1 MERSASGPTW
11 AIATP
16 HEEAT
21 RAGAAAFEGGGNA
34 VDAALHAATMLAVA
48 YPHMCGVGGDLFAL
62 VQRPDGETLA
72 VSSSGRSPAAA
83 DPPAPG
89 RAEHEMPIRGP
100 IPITVPGAVAGWRAL
115 HGTGAVLSWGGAFSR
130 AIELA
135 LDGVPVARS
144 LAETLAAPDEPFA
157 GDPGLSS
164 IFFAHGIPSAPGAT
178 IRQTALGAT
187 LARIAEGGPEA
198 LYGGDIGRAYV
209 RGLNDAGSPIA
220 IEDLAAHRALVLPP
234 LGAAFRD
241 LHVSVVPPNSQGF
254 VLLEILALLE
264 RLRIDPDPHGPEAG
278 TIARAFASSARDRD
292 RHLAD
297 PDHMTVH
304 PSTLLDDGHLASL
317 ADEIRLELPTTL
329 PARPSGDTIALV
341 TADAEGFAV
350 SLIQS
355 LFWGFGSGICEPTTG
370 IVAQNRGACF
380 TLEPGHPN
388 AFAPGKL
395 PAHTLMPVIVHDE
408 HGLAAV
414 AGSMG
419 GYAQPQINAQT
430 LLHLVGGAALD
441 PGAPGG
447 DLASADRHRRGR
459 SRPGEAFARVVAVP
473 VDRGGGSLRRARAR
487 APDPRATR
495 RVRCG
500 FGPSVGWGFPGRVT
514 GYAVLV
520 VAPRARS
527 LSDFGRRR
535 CRIPR

>member
-21 RAGAAAFEGGGNA
+21 RAGADAFERGGNA
-34 VDAALHAATMLAVA
+34 VDAALRAATVLAVA

-72 VSSSGRSPAAA
+72 VSSSGRAPAAA
-83 DPPAPG
+83 DPSATRG
-89 RAEHEMPIRGP
+89 ADHAMPIRGP
-100 IPITVPGAVAGWRAL
+100 VPITVPGAVAGWRAL
-115 HGTGAVLSWGGAFSR
+115 HGTGAVQPWNEGFSR

-135 LDGVPVARS
+135 IDGVPVARS
-144 LAETLAAPDEPFA
+144 LAETLAAPDEPFG
-157 GDPGLSS
+157 GDPGLSA
-164 IFFAHGIPSAPGAT
+164 IFFADGIPSPLGAT
-178 IRQTALGAT
+178 VRQGALGAT
-187 LARIAEGGPEA
+187 LTAIAQDGPEA
-198 LYGGDIGRAYV
+198 LYGGSIGRAYV
-209 RGLNDAGSPIA
+209 RGLNDAGSPMA

-241 LHVSVVPPNSQGF
+241 LHISVVPPNSQGF
-254 VLLEILALLE
+254 VLLEILTLLE
-264 RLRIDPDPHGPEAG
+264 RLGIEADPHGHEAG
-278 TIARAFASSARDRD
+278 TIARVFASSARDRD

-317 ADEIRLELPTTL
+317 ADEIRLERPATL
-329 PARPSGDTIALV
+329 PSRPNGDTIALV
-341 TADAEGFAV
+341 AADAEGFAV

-388 AFAPGKL
+388 AFAGGKL
-395 PAHTLMPVIVHDE
+395 PAHTLMPALVHDE
-408 HGLAAV
+408 RGVVAV

-430 LLHLVGGAALD
+430 LLHLLGGAAPADAVAAPRWILERREPASPARIVIEEGVPAEARRSLGSLPYPATVVPDRSDELGHAHLIRVRPAGFDAGAD
-441 PGAPGG
+441 P
-447 DLASADRHRRGR
+447 R
-459 SRPGEAFARVVAVP
+459 S
-473 VDRGGGSLRRARAR
+473 DGGSLA
-487 APDPRATR
+487 
-495 RVRCG
+495 G
-500 FGPSVGWGFPGRVT
+500 
-514 GYAVLV
+514 
-520 VAPRARS
+520 
-527 LSDFGRRR
+527 
-535 CRIPR
+535 

>member
-16 HEEAT
+16 HTEAT
-21 RAGAAAFEGGGNA
+21 RAGADAFERGGNA
-34 VDAALHAATMLAVA
+34 VDAALRAATVLAVA

-72 VSSSGRSPAAA
+72 VNSSGRAPAAA
-83 DPPAPG
+83 DPVVRG
-89 RAEHEMPIRGP
+89 REYAMPIRGP
-100 IPITVPGAVAGWRAL
+100 APITVPGAAAGWRAL
-115 HGTGAVLSWGGAFSR
+115 HGTGAVLPWSDAFSR

-135 LDGVPVARS
+135 IDGAPVTRS
-144 LAETLAAPDEPFA
+144 LAETLAAPDEPFG
-157 GDPGLSS
+157 GDPGLSA
-164 IFFAHGIPSAPGAT
+164 IFFADGIPAPPGAT
-178 IRQTALGAT
+178 VRQSALGAT
-187 LARIAEGGPEA
+187 LTGIARDGPEA

-264 RLRIDPDPHGPEAG
+264 RLGIDADPHGPEAG
-278 TIARAFASSARDRD
+278 TIAQVFVSTARDRD

-317 ADEIRLELPTTL
+317 ADEIRLDLPATL
-329 PARPSGDTIALV
+329 PSRPNGDTIALV
-341 TADAEGFAV
+341 AADAEGFAV

-370 IVAQNRGACF
+370 IVAQNRGVCF

-388 AFAPGKL
+388 AFEPGKL

-408 HGLAAV
+408 RGVAAV

-419 GYAQPQINAQT
+419 GYAQPQIGATT
-430 LLHLVGGAALD
+430 LIRRVDLGASPADAVAAPRWLCAGMDQEHGDPFVLAEAGVPPTIRDALERSGFRVADIGEGRGSAGHAHMIAIGDGGF
-441 PGAPGG
+441 
-447 DLASADRHRRGR
+447 
-459 SRPGEAFARVVAVP
+459 EA
-473 VDRGGGSLRRARAR
+473 GS
-487 APDPRATR
+487 DPRAD
-495 RVRCG
+495 G
-500 FGPSVGWGFPGRVT
+500 GALAS
-514 GYAVLV
+514 
-520 VAPRARS
+520 
-527 LSDFGRRR
+527 
-535 CRIPR
+535 